1 MGDVLLETAA
11 GSDDRGRR
19 DAELNRRL
27 EMVPIVAVE
36 SRVKSAEV
44 TSPKKVVPPRLPAA
58 RPTIGP
64 PAHNCNSDSEWQQV
78 RPQ

>member
-19 DAELNRRL
+19 GAELNRRL

-44 TSPKKVVPPRLPAA
+44 TSPKKVVPPRLSA
-58 RPTIGP
+58 
-64 PAHNCNSDSEWQQV
+64 AHNCNSDSEWQQV